1 MELKTGCFVGDL
13 SQPQL
18 GIDILTWKR
27 LSKEVDV
34 VIHNGASVH
43 WVKRYHEMMPPN
55 VLSTIDAMRLCKEG
69 KPKRFAFVNST
80 AVLDSDHYIKLS
92 EDLTRTGQG
101 SITEEDDM
109 LGSRTGLGTGYGQT
123 KCVSEQLIREAGKRG
138 LQGTIIRPGYIL
150 GDAETG
156 VCNVDDFMIRMLKR
170 CFSCRAGRASST
182 RSTPC
187 RSSTWRG

>member
-1 MELKTGCFVGDL
+1 MTVFLTEATGFLGAYLINEILGRPKPKIKLIAHVRGAKNPAAALERLQRSLRGNGVWKDEWSSRLSSVVGDL

-27 LSKEVDV
+27 PSKEVDV

-55 VLSTIDAMRLCKEG
+55 VLSTIDAMRLCNEG
-69 KPKRFAFVNST
+69 KPKRVVFVSST
-80 AVLDSDHYIKLS
+80 AELDSDHYIKLS

-101 SITEEDDM
+101 SITEESDM

-123 KCVSEQLIREAGKRG
+123 K
-138 LQGTIIRPGYIL
+138 
-150 GDAETG
+150 
-156 VCNVDDFMIRMLKR
+156 
-170 CFSCRAGRASST
+170 
-182 RSTPC
+182 
-187 RSSTWRG
+187 